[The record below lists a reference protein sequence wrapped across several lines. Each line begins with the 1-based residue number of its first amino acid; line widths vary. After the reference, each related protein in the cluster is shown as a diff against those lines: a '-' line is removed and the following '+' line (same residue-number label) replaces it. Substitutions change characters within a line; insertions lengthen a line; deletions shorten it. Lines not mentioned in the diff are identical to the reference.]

1 MDETM
6 ILAER
11 DLKLNKTMMEMRNE
25 QVRLLTRMK
34 QVGGRRKKNKYLN
47 DVYEIYKNYRDDILV
62 KKKEQEK
69 QIKNLIKYL
78 EKMRISQNNINANVL
93 KKIDKEEKDLKKK
106 LSDLKEEIKTIKK
119 ETKSR
124 KK

>member
-1 MDETM
+1 MEETM

-11 DLKLNKTMMEMRNE
+11 DLKLNKTIMEMRNE

-34 QVGGRRKKNKYLN
+34 QVGGRKRKNKYLN
-47 DVYEIYKNYRDDILV
+47 GVYEIYKNYRDDILV
-62 KKKEQEK
+62 EKKSQEK
-69 QIKNLIKYL
+69 QIKNLLKYL
-78 EKMRISQNNINANVL
+78 EKMRISQNNINENVL

-119 ETKSR
+119 ETKTR

>member
-1 MDETM
+1 MEETM

-11 DLKLNKTMMEMRNE
+11 DLKLNKTIMEMRNE

-34 QVGGRRKKNKYLN
+34 QVGGRKRKNKYLN
-47 DVYEIYKNYRDDILV
+47 GVYEIYKNYRDDILV
-62 KKKEQEK
+62 EKKSQEN
-69 QIKNLIKYL
+69 QIKNLLKYL
-78 EKMRISQNNINANVL
+78 EKMRISQNNINENVL

-106 LSDLKEEIKTIKK
+106 LSDLKDEIKTIKK
-119 ETKSR
+119 ETKTR